1 MASVYACHRVR
12 FVNRPLAGATFVPRI
27 ILDRSRASRLY
38 TPAMR
43 ILNIVSGIAVLFIA
57 LAFEHLLY
65 HTFTLESPDSTIH
78 KAVMVCVGAIGVL
91 SFVGGCLLIS
101 RKN

>member
-1 MASVYACHRVR
+1 VALVQLCHRIQFDR
-12 FVNRPLAGATFVPRI
+12 RPLRGNHCRASHHLG
-27 ILDRSRASRLY
+27 RSKSSRLY

-78 KAVMVCVGAIGVL
+78 KAVMMCVGAIGVL
-91 SFVGGCLLIS
+91 SFVGGCLLVS